1 MIYNS
6 LILSRLHYGNIIWG
20 GRPGNL
26 IKLNKKALRAISN
39 ASYNAHTNPIKKRLK
54 LISLPDIHQMKLL
67 CLYKKYTDNNVPK
80 HVSLMFAN
88 INSNEYQN
96 SVISAKYK
104 TTVRF
109 TLPAYIQTAPTELM
123 NKSQDVSYFSFK
135 AFAKNYIIDRYS
147 PL

>member
-1 MIYNS
+1 M
-6 LILSRLHYGNIIWG
+6 LGQTKSRPN
-20 GRPGNL
+20 
-26 IKLNKKALRAISN
+26 
-39 ASYNAHTNPIKKRLK
+39 HTSKT
-54 LISLPDIHQMKLL
+54 

-147 PL
+147 SLCTVTGCVSCHLHLRI